1 MCCAVC
7 AVLRLLCRLCCAVCV
22 LRVRVVCALVR
33 LLGRLSVA
41 GCKGAANANFLAGRF
56 CGLL

>member
-22 LRVRVVCALVR
+22 LRVRVVWAFVR

-41 GCKGAANANFLAGRF
+41 DCKGAAIKNFLAGRF

>member
-22 LRVRVVCALVR
+22 LRVRVVCAFVR
-33 LLGRLSVA
+33 FLGRLSVA
-41 GCKGAANANFLAGRF
+41 GCKGAAITNFLAGRF
-56 CGLL
+56 CELL